1 MSKIKAVIS
10 SLENAVEILPSIV
23 REIPPEL
30 RKRRPSPEKW
40 SAHEHA
46 CHLAEVHPMFFKR
59 LDLMLSENNPII
71 KPYFPDQDDE
81 PDLLLKTDLDEAL
94 ERFAIDRKKLI
105 EKLKQLLPEDWK
117 RTANHEEYAHYSVFI
132 MFRHLALHD
141 YLHTY
146 RIEELLLKKDWK

>member
-1 MSKIKAVIS
+1 MSEIKSIIS
-10 SLENAVEILPSIV
+10 SLENSVEILPSIV
-23 REIPPEL
+23 REISPEFC
-30 RKRRPSPEKW
+30 KRRPSPEKW

-46 CHLAEVHPMFFKR
+46 CHLAEVHPMFFSR

-71 KPYFPDQDDE
+71 KPYFPDKDDE

-94 ERFAIDRKKLI
+94 ERFAIDRKNLVG
-105 EKLKQLLPEDWK
+105 KLKELSSEDWK

-141 YLHTY
+141 YLHIY
-146 RIEELLLKKDWK
+146 RIEESLLKKDWK

>member
-1 MSKIKAVIS
+1 MPKIKAVIS
-10 SLENAVEILPSIV
+10 CLENAVEILPSIV

-30 RKRRPSPEKW
+30 RKCRPSPEKW

-59 LDLMLSENNPII
+59 LDLMLSEKNPII

-81 PDLLLKTDLDEAL
+81 PELLLKTNLDEAL
-94 ERFAIDRKKLI
+94 ERFAVDRKKLV
-105 EKLKQLLPEDWK
+105 EKLNKLSSEDWK
-117 RTANHEEYAHYSVFI
+117 RTANHEEYANYSVFI

-141 YLHTY
+141 YLHIY
-146 RIEELLLKKDWK
+146 RIEESLLK